1 MRKMN
6 PNEMRVI
13 ARIHNDFPTKFGIP
27 HQSNRL
33 DVLKATI
40 VFEKEYRVRDAVRG
54 LEEYSYIWLLWQFS
68 EAVRDEWS
76 PTVRPPRLGGNT
88 RMGVFAT
95 RSPFR
100 PNNIGLSS
108 VKLEKIEQDPVLG
121 PVLHISG
128 ADLMDGTPIYDIKP
142 YLPYADSHP
151 EAAGGFTDQ
160 IEDYRLE
167 VEFPELLMEQIPKEQ
182 REALLEV
189 LANDPRPRYQN
200 DPDRLYGIAYGQKDI
215 QFRVR
220 DKKLQVVNVRPFNTL
235 LR

>member
-1 MRKMN
+1 MRKIN
-6 PNEMRVI
+6 PNEMRII
-13 ARIHNDFPTKFGIP
+13 ARIHNDFSTKFGIP

-33 DVLKATI
+33 EALKATI

-68 EAVRDEWS
+68 EVVRDGWS

-108 VKLEKIEQDPVLG
+108 VKLEEIEQDPVLG

-142 YLPYADSHP
+142 YLPYVDSHP
-151 EAAGGFTDQ
+151 EAAGGFTDR

-167 VEFPELLMEQIPKEQ
+167 VEFPEPLMEQIPKEQ

-215 QFRVR
+215 QFRVK

>member
-1 MRKMN
+1 MEEEHGMK
-6 PNEMRVI
+6 VI

-33 DVLKATI
+33 DALKAKI
-40 VFEKEYRVRDAVRG
+40 VFEPEYRVPEAFRG
-54 LEEYSYIWLLWQFS
+54 LEEYDYIWLIWQFS
-68 EAVRDEWS
+68 ETVRENWS

-100 PNNIGLSS
+100 PNSIGLSS
-108 VKLEKIEQDPVLG
+108 VRLEKIELHPELG

-128 ADLMDGTPIYDIKP
+128 ADLMNGTPIYDIKP

-151 EAAGGFTDQ
+151 EVRGGFTDE

-167 VEFPELLMEQIPKEQ
+167 VEFPETLIEKVPAEQ
-182 REALLEV
+182 REALVEV
-189 LANDPRPRYQN
+189 LSNDPRPRYQN
-200 DPDRLYGIAYGQKDI
+200 KPDKIYGLAYGSNDI
-215 QFRVR
+215 HFTVR
-220 DKKLQVVNVRPFNTL
+220 EKKLTVCDVTEFVGF
-235 LR
+235 